1 MLWRRKKKKTRKV
14 KIKKTRKTA
23 KIRKRTKRK
32 KKRRKKKTKRSRIRR
47 IRMTRRTKKTRIKK
61 TRSRTKRIRKKIM
74 KQKKDKKDDKRS
86 AAVQKKE
93 EKSFDKTMDFEC
105 EGEPKTWPWFENK
118 GHWECEVGNKGK
130 VCAYVCNY
138 NVSKQSIV
146 FCDNGEWMDSRF
158 AHDKCL

>member
-1 MLWRRKKKKTRKV
+1 MGSSAASQAERQAEREANALEKKNN
-14 KIKKTRKTA
+14 
-23 KIRKRTKRK
+23 
-32 KKRRKKKTKRSRIRR
+32 RRKKKTKRSRIRR
-47 IRMTRRTKKTRIKK
+47 IKRTRRTAKTRRKMTKKKTKIKK
-61 TRSRTKRIRKKIM
+61 KK
-74 KQKKDKKDDKRS
+74 KKDKKDDKRS

-146 FCDNGEWMDSRF
+146 FCDNGEWMDSCF

>member
-1 MLWRRKKKKTRKV
+1 MGEKKKKED
-14 KIKKTRKTA
+14 
-23 KIRKRTKRK
+23 K
-32 KKRRKKKTKRSRIRR
+32 KKQDQKD
-47 IRMTRRTKKTRIKK
+47 
-61 TRSRTKRIRKKIM
+61 
-74 KQKKDKKDDKRS
+74 KKDKKKKKDNDKKKDDNKNKKDKKKGEKDEKRF

>member
-1 MLWRRKKKKTRKV
+1 MGRIIRRIKRTKKIRTM
-14 KIKKTRKTA
+14 KIKKTSR
-23 KIRKRTKRK
+23 
-32 KKRRKKKTKRSRIRR
+32 KKTKRSWIRR
-47 IRMTRRTKKTRIKK
+47 IRMTRRTAKTRRKMTKKKTKIKK
-61 TRSRTKRIRKKIM
+61 NKKK

-138 NVSKQSIV
+138 NVYKQSIV

>member
-1 MLWRRKKKKTRKV
+1 MGKEEEKKKKED
-14 KIKKTRKTA
+14 
-23 KIRKRTKRK
+23 K
-32 KKRRKKKTKRSRIRR
+32 KKQDQKDKDD
-47 IRMTRRTKKTRIKK
+47 
-61 TRSRTKRIRKKIM
+61 
-74 KQKKDKKDDKRS
+74 KKDKKDQDKKDKEQNKEDKKKDNDKKKDDNKNKKDKKKGEKDEKRS

-158 AHDKCL
+158 ALDICL

>member
-1 MLWRRKKKKTRKV
+1 MGDKKKDEKVEEKKKKED
-14 KIKKTRKTA
+14 
-23 KIRKRTKRK
+23 K
-32 KKRRKKKTKRSRIRR
+32 KKQDQKDKDDKKNKKDQDKKDKEQNKEDKKKDND
-47 IRMTRRTKKTRIKK
+47 KKKDDNKNKK
-61 TRSRTKRIRKKIM
+61 
-74 KQKKDKKDDKRS
+74 QQKDKKDDKRS

>member
-1 MLWRRKKKKTRKV
+1 MGQKDKDDKKNDKKDKKDQDKKDKEQNKEDKKKDND
-14 KIKKTRKTA
+14 
-23 KIRKRTKRK
+23 K
-32 KKRRKKKTKRSRIRR
+32 KKDDNKNK
-47 IRMTRRTKKTRIKK
+47 
-61 TRSRTKRIRKKIM
+61 
-74 KQKKDKKDDKRS
+74 KKDKKDDKRS

-146 FCDNGEWMDSRF
+146 FCDN
-158 AHDKCL
+158 